1 MTIQKNKKENKQI
14 SVLND
19 DIKLRINYEKEHVVR
34 PEQKN
39 RLGKMQL
46 FFTIIM
52 GMVVLFGIVYSLLS
66 ELK

>member
-1 MTIQKNKKENKQI
+1 MTIKESKKENKQI

-19 DIKLRINYEKEHVVR
+19 DIKLRINYEKDHIIR

-39 RLGKMQL
+39 GLGKTQL

-52 GMVVLFGIVYSLLS
+52 GLVVLFGIVYSLLS